1 MISSCVDDA
10 DEDDEEDVLYSVE
23 NVLVLPYL
31 LCCLCCAF
39 LFIATFDTPSSS
51 VWTQSPSP
59 LSMEITPLMI
69 IVREMLL
76 IGLYQ
81 TICDTN
87 FVSLVLV
94 MIYYDVRF

>member
-31 LCCLCCAF
+31 LCCICCALF

-94 MIYYDVRF
+94 MYDFSMH